1 MKITVTSILDCSP
14 DAAWEAI
21 QRPDLMVHISR
32 PLLHMSVE
40 QPHEWPARWEH
51 GQYLVR
57 LRLFGILPAGEQVI
71 RIEDPEV
78 EPPAGHYAVRDRG
91 WGSFAH
97 TWDHEIT
104 LAPTP
109 DGRTLY
115 RDRVVVGA
123 GILTPLVAAF
133 AQVFYRHRQRRL
145 RRLASGGFGAVPRAR
160 RRRQP
165 GRPAG
170 A

>member
-1 MKITVTSILDCSP
+1 MQITVTTTLDCPP
-14 DAAWEAI
+14 DVAWAAI
-21 QRPDLMVHISR
+21 QRPDLLLHVSR
-32 PLLHMSVE
+32 PLLRMKLV
-40 QPHEWPARWEH
+40 QPDEWPERWEH
-51 GQYLVR
+51 SQYLVR
-57 LRLFGILPAGEQVI
+57 LHLFGILPAGEQVI
-71 RIEDPEV
+71 RIEDPAA
-78 EPPAGHYAVRDRG
+78 EPPAEHYAVRDRG

-145 RRLASGGFGAVPRAR
+145 RRLASGGFAALPAAR
-160 RRRQP
+160 RRRRP